1 MSSSIDVWNELS
13 KKLSSTETPKLKWDR
28 IVLKNAKD
36 KFTNNLL
43 KLLAENISDEK
54 LVWLNSIYD
63 NIFNIDIFIDGIKK
77 SKYLFLDTKNNK
89 VIRKK
94 LFAESA
100 EFVPFKNNNI
110 TTLDT
115 NAPEFNPPTYIHQE
129 MIINNMMDDL
139 LN

>member
-13 KKLSSTETPKLKWDR
+13 KKLPSTETPKFKWEC
-28 IVLKNAKD
+28 IILKNEKD

-77 SKYLFLDTKNNK
+77 SKYLFLDTKNKK
-89 VIRKK
+89 VIKKK
-94 LFAESA
+94 LFAGSA
-100 EFVPFKNNNI
+100 EFVPFNNNI
-110 TTLDT
+110 TKLDT
-115 NAPEFNPPTYIHQE
+115 NAPEFNPPIYIHQD
-129 MIINNMMDDL
+129 MLINTMMDDL